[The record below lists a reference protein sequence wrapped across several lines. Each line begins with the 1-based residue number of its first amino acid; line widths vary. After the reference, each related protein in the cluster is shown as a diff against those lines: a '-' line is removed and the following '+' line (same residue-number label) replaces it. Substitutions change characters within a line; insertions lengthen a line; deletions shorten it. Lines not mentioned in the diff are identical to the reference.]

1 MLEVTMRP
9 AKIIICCCWNNGM
22 VLVQRG
28 AISIKTLP
36 QEMFD
41 FHRYHT
47 FIGRT
52 YSIVSSK
59 I

>member
-1 MLEVTMRP
+1 MRP